1 MVVAGRMRFRWCG
14 ERKSRENEWM
24 RKTARLWVGFNAQGS
39 AGSEQEATVKRDSM
53 PSKKP
58 WVKR

>member
-1 MVVAGRMRFRWCG
+1 MRFRWCG